1 MPGPPEITPDTFAPR
16 RQSERGAAAA
26 ARSPVAAATPS
37 PRTTA
42 TRRATKAYEKDGTE
56 WYKADAEIMEGPN
69 AGQLDPGQCVTY
81 DDLETEIAPFVEAY
95 PHFRCDRDRYVAPFC
110 PS

>member
-1 MPGPPEITPDTFAPR
+1 MSGPPPNPPATFATR
-16 RQSERGAAAA
+16 RQSERGAGAAA
-26 ARSPVAAATPS
+26 TSPVPAATPS

-56 WYKADAEIMEGPN
+56 WYKADAEIVEGPN

-95 PHFRCDRDRYVAPFC
+95 PQFRCDRDRYVAPFC

>member
-1 MPGPPEITPDTFAPR
+1 MPGPPQITPDTFAPR
-16 RQSERGAAAA
+16 RRSERGAAAA
-26 ARSPVAAATPS
+26 ATSPVPAATPS

-81 DDLETEIAPFVEAY
+81 DDLETEIAPFVGAY